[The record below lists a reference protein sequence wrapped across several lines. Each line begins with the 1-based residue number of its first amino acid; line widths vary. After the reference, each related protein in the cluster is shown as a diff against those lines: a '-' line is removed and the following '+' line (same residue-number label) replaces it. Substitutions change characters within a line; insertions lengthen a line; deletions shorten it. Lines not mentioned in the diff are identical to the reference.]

1 VVVSDRPQW
10 QKVIMD
16 RNGSTF
22 LELSDM
28 HLAYGV
34 ALGNA
39 VEAQRLY
46 QERYPN
52 RCLPLRP
59 IFTSIA
65 QRLRHNY
72 NNRRR
77 II

>member
-1 VVVSDRPQW
+1 
-10 QKVIMD
+10 MG
-16 RNGSTF
+16 RNGYTF
-22 LELSDM
+22 HELSDM

-52 RCLPLRP
+52 RCLSYRP
-59 IFTSIA
+59 MFTSIA
-65 QRLRHNY
+65 QRLRDNKD
-72 NNRRR
+72 NF
-77 II
+77 